1 MANPQA
7 GMVYGDGLKITA
19 DGRVIDWFRYP
30 QYALKEL
37 LAFKILLQPSVFMRK
52 TALEEAGYLPEESNL
67 LLDHELWIQI
77 AARYP
82 ILHVD
87 KFWSIERSHESAKTV
102 SLAAHY
108 GVDAFELIEILQQQE
123 TLKDVIRANYREIMA
138 GIHVF
143 HGRRLID
150 AKKPAQSL
158 AQFWSAF
165 WKYPPAVFAVWF
177 KVFQAFGG
185 IIGLGN
191 FFLTIRDAKRRMK
204 NGDRFLTVDQ
214 NGVRWIKD

>member
-19 DGRVIDWFRYP
+19 EGRLIDWFRYP
-30 QYALKEL
+30 QYELKEL

-87 KFWSIERSHESAKTV
+87 QFWSIERSHESAKTV

-108 GVDAFELIEILQQQE
+108 GVDAFDLIEILKQQE
-123 TLKDVIRANYREIMA
+123 YVEDVIRANYREIMA

-150 AKKPAQSL
+150 AKMPARSL
-158 AQFWSAF
+158 AQFWFAF
-165 WKYPPAVFAVWF
+165 WKYPSAVIAVWF
-177 KVFQAFGG
+177 KVLQALGG
-185 IIGLGN
+185 VIGLGD
-191 FFLTIRDAKRRMK
+191 FFLAIRDNRRRMK
-204 NGDRFLTVDQ
+204 NGDRFITVDQ
-214 NGVRWIKD
+214 NGVQWVEN